1 MDKLYVFDKKI
12 LFLRYKFENFI
23 MKLKKLEDSKTA
35 WNYIFIFN
43 AGISLVAGKFLFS
56 PWLRMFLNSVMI
68 SF

>member
-1 MDKLYVFDKKI
+1 MFLIKKI

-56 PWLRMFLNSVMI
+56 P
-68 SF
+68 

>member
-1 MDKLYVFDKKI
+1 MWINYMFLIKKI
-12 LFLRYKFENFI
+12 LFLRYKFENFF

-56 PWLRMFLNSVMI
+56 P
-68 SF
+68 